1 MRGLGEKLS
10 AMRLSVKLLIAYT
23 VVGGIPLASIGHFA
37 YASFRQEK
45 LDTIHNGFTDQLRH
59 VDWALTNF
67 LLKVEYDVLTL
78 VENGVVR
85 TRGDGE
91 FTSFLHA
98 MKALSAR
105 ILEPGLPDLSKL
117 S

>member
-1 MRGLGEKLS
+1 
-10 AMRLSVKLLIAYT
+10 MRLSVKLSIAYT
-23 VVGGIPLASIGHFA
+23 VVGGVLLASIGHFA
-37 YASFRQEK
+37 YASLRQEK
-45 LDTIHNGFTDQLRH
+45 LDAIHDDFTDRLRH

-85 TRGDGE
+85 TRDDGE
-91 FTSFLHA
+91 STSFLHA
-98 MKALSAR
+98 MEALSAR
-105 ILEPGLPDLSKL
+105 ILDPGLPDLSKL